1 MNQTR
6 AWNCLTVLAIGTLT
20 VLGAM
25 TLIQLVSALEGVL

>member
-1 MNQTR
+1 MNQSR
-6 AWNCLTVLAIGTLT
+6 AWNCLTVLAIGTMV